1 MTPTAASTRMA
12 RSSQVRSTE
21 RRAGVSMVDVV
32 IDDMAIGNPAS
43 PMAQRWRFW
52 ASFPGIHI
60 AQFSFRVI
68 EKYGLI
74 GPLRCSN
81 PGNYQLE
88 VNGCHRR
95 RWAKIRA
102 WTLDLGWGRRFSA
115 GTSPAIAGWRCTQYD
130 GIVAATAVRFFSA
143 AGVG

>member
-1 MTPTAASTRMA
+1 MLAMTPTAASTRRA
-12 RSSQVRSTE
+12 RSAQGCSTE
-21 RRAGVSMVDVV
+21 RLSGVSMVDVV

-60 AQFSFRVI
+60 AQFGFRVI

-74 GPLRCSN
+74 ALPRCSN
-81 PGNYQLE
+81 TGNYE
-88 VNGCHRR
+88 PAVSCCHGP

-102 WTLDLGWGRRFSA
+102 
-115 GTSPAIAGWRCTQYD
+115 
-130 GIVAATAVRFFSA
+130 
-143 AGVG
+143 

>member
-32 IDDMAIGNPAS
+32 IDHMAIGNPAS

-60 AQFSFRVI
+60 AQFGFRVI

-74 GPLRCSN
+74 ALPRCN
-81 PGNYQLE
+81 NTGNYDPM
-88 VNGCHRR
+88 VKSCSSP

-102 WTLDLGWGRRFSA
+102 WIIDLDWGQRFYA
-115 GTSPAIAGWRCTQYD
+115 GTSPAIAGWRGTHYD
-130 GIVAATAVRFFSA
+130 GIVAAAAVRSFSA

>member
-60 AQFSFRVI
+60 AQFGFRVI

-81 PGNYQLE
+81 PGQIPTGGKSLPS
-88 VNGCHRR
+88 
-95 RWAKIRA
+95 AS
-102 WTLDLGWGRRFSA
+102 LGEN
-115 GTSPAIAGWRCTQYD
+115 
-130 GIVAATAVRFFSA
+130 
-143 AGVG
+143 